1 MTRRAPTVIGTML
14 GTALIVGAATVHSP
28 PLLVWNATSS
38 APVGLYRIGPADR
51 FAKGDLVIATPPP
64 NLAPL
69 FAERGYLSLRVPLLK
84 HMAALSGAIVCRLGE
99 RITINGIAVASA
111 LDRDHAGRLLPNW
124 QGCHQ
129 LGHGEVFLLN
139 TERPDSLDSRYFG
152 PVPAALII
160 GRAEPLWT
168 WTGG

>member
-1 MTRRAPTVIGTML
+1 MTRRAASVIGTML
-14 GTALIVGAATVHSP
+14 GTALIAGAATVHSP
-28 PLLVWNATSS
+28 PLLIWNATAS

-51 FAKGDLVIATPPP
+51 FAKGDLVIAMPPP

-69 FAERGYLSLRVPLLK
+69 FAERGYLPLRVPLLK
-84 HMAALSGAIVCRLGE
+84 HVAALSGAIVCRIGE
-99 RITINGIAVASA
+99 RITIDGAAVAAA
-111 LDRDHAGRLLPNW
+111 LDHDHARRLLLNW

-152 PVPAALII
+152 PGPAALII
-160 GRAEPLWT
+160 GRAQPLWT
-168 WTGG
+168 WSGG